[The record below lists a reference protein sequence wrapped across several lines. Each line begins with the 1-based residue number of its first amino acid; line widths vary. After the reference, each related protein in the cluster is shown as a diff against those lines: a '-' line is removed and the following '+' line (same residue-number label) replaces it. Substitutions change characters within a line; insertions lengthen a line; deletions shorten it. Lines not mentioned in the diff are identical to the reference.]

1 MGRRRGHGRADGRWQ
16 QGQRRGLL
24 GVAAVR
30 VLALPSCL
38 AAVSATGGPQGCVCV
53 PVCPGPGL
61 DRSGDVSVRVAVGGG
76 IDAFQKLCLSLST

>member
-1 MGRRRGHGRADGRWQ
+1 MGRRRGQSRADGRWQ
-16 QGQRRGLL
+16 QRQRRGPF

-38 AAVSATGGPQGCVCV
+38 AAVSAKGGPQGCVCI
-53 PVCPGPGL
+53 PVCPGPGPGA
-61 DRSGDVSVRVAVGGG
+61 SGGVSVRVSVGEG